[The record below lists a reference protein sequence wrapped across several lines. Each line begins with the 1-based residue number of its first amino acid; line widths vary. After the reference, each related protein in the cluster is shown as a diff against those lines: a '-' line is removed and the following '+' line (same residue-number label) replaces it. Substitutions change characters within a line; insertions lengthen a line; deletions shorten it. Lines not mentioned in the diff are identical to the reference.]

1 MLITLLYYMSDLN
14 VNEKDNELTSSCSVC
29 CQYLLRLVHLIKK
42 SRWVHIEYTQH
53 YIDWSLYESK
63 TMWLKSSLHIVSLY
77 IYCLKNA
84 TSKAHYTWL
93 VSINIASKH
102 NLRSSLHIISL
113 HFIDQTHWVYKHDF
127 ENSLHIISIHKYCL
141 KNMTS
146 EAHYT

>member
-77 IYCLKNA
+77 IYCLKKCNF
-84 TSKAHYTWL
+84 K
-93 VSINIASKH
+93 
-102 NLRSSLHIISL
+102 SSLHMISL
-113 HFIDQTHWVYKHDF
+113 
-127 ENSLHIISIHKYCL
+127 HKYCL
-141 KNMTS
+141 KTQSQKLITHNQPSLHRSDSLSLQTWLWKLITHNQHS
-146 EAHYT
+146 